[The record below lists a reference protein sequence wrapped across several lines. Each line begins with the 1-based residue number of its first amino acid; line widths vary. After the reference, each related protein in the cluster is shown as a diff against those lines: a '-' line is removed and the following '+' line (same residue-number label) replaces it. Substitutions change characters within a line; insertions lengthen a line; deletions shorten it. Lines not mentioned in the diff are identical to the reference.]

1 MNYKDKFNAQMKK
14 AGINSLDDLKT
25 DAEKKA
31 FFKAVDKSHDAKNE
45 SLTEELVAI
54 AEGMKEGGPGSGPQ
68 MKPGAG
74 TRAGSAKDGG
84 QTDDEA
90 DEYDSQMEMM
100 KEMMKEMASEMKMLK
115 AETDPTKV
123 EMMKK
128 EMMMKAMKQM
138 PEMSEMMKKEM
149 MKKMDEY
156 GSMNAMKEELTAG
169 QKKLPPAL
177 QKAIAKKNKDK
188 KERVDEMMKMNAMKM
203 PIRAMKTGDD
213 DMTPDALKLN
223 AMVKDPHKSSE
234 ENPKKDLNAK
244 YMKSDVRA
252 DVKNGGGADMSKVQ
266 DAPKMMTAMKK
277 INAMYNTEK
286 YLESKSGGLNDVLA
300 QMHLNEQKSVSVKV
314 QEFSALVETY
324 LAKGGVVGNIS
335 EAVREVELNKSLK
348 MNEVREFITTYNLHF
363 LTNYAAEEFIL
374 TEKKASYI
382 EIRLDSP
389 MAAKRMMAWLDKNI
403 SPVNNQLY
411 DGAYREGQSIIQFE
425 DVPNIDA
432 LERKL
437 RTSGINFNLGFA
449 PK

>member
-1 MNYKDKFNAQMKK
+1 MNYKDKFKAQMKK

-90 DEYDSQMEMM
+90 DEYDSQMMG
-100 KEMMKEMASEMKMLK
+100 EMMKEMASEMKMLK

-128 EMMMKAMKQM
+128 EMAEMMMKAMKM
-138 PEMSEMMKKEM
+138 PEMAEMSEMMKKEMMKEM

-177 QKAIAKKNKDK
+177 QKAIAKKNKEK
-188 KERVDEMMKMNAMKM
+188 KERVDEMVKKE
-203 PIRAMKTGDD
+203 MKTGDD

-223 AMVKDPHKSSE
+223 AMIKDPHKSRE
-234 ENPKKDLNAK
+234 ENPKKDLNAT

-286 YLESKSGGLNDVLA
+286 YLESKSGSLNDVLA
-300 QMHLNEQKSVSVKV
+300 QMHLNEQKSVSIKV
-314 QEFSALVETY
+314 QEFSELVETY
-324 LAKGGVVGNIS
+324 LAKGGVLGNIS
-335 EAVREVELNKSLK
+335 EAVKEVELNKSLR
-348 MNEVREFITTYNLHF
+348 MIEVREFITTYNLHF

-403 SPVNNQLY
+403 SHVNNKLY

-425 DVPNIDA
+425 DVPNVDA
-432 LERKL
+432 LMKKL
-437 RTSGINFNLGFA
+437 KSARINF
-449 PK
+449 KVE

>member
-128 EMMMKAMKQM
+128 EMMMKAMKKM

-363 LTNYAAEEFIL
+363 LTNYKAEEFIIK
-374 TEKKASYI
+374 E
-382 EIRLDSP
+382 
-389 MAAKRMMAWLDKNI
+389 
-403 SPVNNQLY
+403 
-411 DGAYREGQSIIQFE
+411 
-425 DVPNIDA
+425 
-432 LERKL
+432 
-437 RTSGINFNLGFA
+437 
-449 PK
+449 